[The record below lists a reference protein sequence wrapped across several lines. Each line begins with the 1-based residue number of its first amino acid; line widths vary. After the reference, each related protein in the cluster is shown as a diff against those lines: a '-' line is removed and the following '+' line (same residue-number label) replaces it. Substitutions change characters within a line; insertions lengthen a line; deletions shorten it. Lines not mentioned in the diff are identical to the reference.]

1 MTTAQLMQHSFRQ
14 VQMDKLVKYL
24 QMHHIEVI
32 STCTEKMEIIVNA
45 AYTDCYKG
53 EVIPA
58 TIADVKKFIGY

>member
-1 MTTAQLMQHSFRQ
+1 
-14 VQMDKLVKYL
+14 MDKLVKYL